1 MPNYLFSQFKAKEFA
16 ALHQELSK
24 VFDISQCQLQS
35 LYEVMQ
41 QEFELEGYPEHTLI
55 RNIFH
60 SHNSSFQ
67 KRYEEALVVGV
78 DIPSILEKDN
88 NILNKKTV
96 AIIGQ
101 DPLRHSDTRVEEISI
116 ATPYA
121 LHLKNCREKLHTTRR
136 YFDLIKILLDEG
148 YRVYLTDIFKVF
160 VSKEDCD
167 RRLPLTK
174 QDHTRFIQ
182 VLKAELEIFK
192 PIAVITWGQEARIGV
207 SSIKLQHKHLV
218 FPHPSGAAN
227 GTWRKLISKPVTREN
242 RINFWRETVFAE
254 LSEL

>member
-1 MPNYLFSQFKAKEFA
+1 MSDYLFSQFQAQEFA
-16 ALHQELSK
+16 ALRQELST
-24 VFDISQCQLQS
+24 VFDISQCKLQS

-41 QEFELEGYPEHTLI
+41 QEFELEGYPEHTLP

-60 SHNSSFQ
+60 SHNASFQ
-67 KRYEEALVVGV
+67 NRYKEALVIVV

-101 DPLRHSDTRVEEISI
+101 DPLRKSNKRVEEISI

-121 LHLKNCREKLHTTRR
+121 LHLKNCRKKLRNTKF
-136 YFDLIKILLDEG
+136 YFELIQVLLDEG
-148 YRVYLTDIFKVF
+148 YRVYLTDICKVF

-174 QDHTRFIQ
+174 QDYTRFIQ
-182 VLKAELEIFK
+182 VLKAELDIFK
-192 PIAVITWGQEARIGV
+192 PIAVITWGREAMIGV
-207 SSIKLQHKHLV
+207 SRIKLQHKHLV
-218 FPHPSGAAN
+218 FPHPSGAAR
-227 GTWRKLISKPVTREN
+227 GAWRKLMGKPATREN
-242 RINFWRETVFAE
+242 CMNFWRETVFAE
-254 LSEL
+254 LSDL